1 MKRIL
6 CLDYGEKRIGL
17 ALSDPL
23 KIIAYPYKTIINFG
37 LKNLKYEIKKIIANE
52 TIESI
57 VIGLPIGLNGKDT
70 IQTKKVREFR
80 LQILDLNIP
89 IYFEDE
95 RLSSLAAA
103 KSMKMEKI
111 KTGFNKGMIDKRAAA
126 IILQQF
132 LDKKKIIK

>member
-23 KIIAYPYKTIINFG
+23 KIIAYPYKTIIKCDLN
-37 LKNLKYEIKKIIANE
+37 KLKYELKKIIDDEN
-52 TIESI
+52 IESI
-57 VIGLPIGLNGKDT
+57 VIGLPIGLNGRDT
-70 IQTKKVREFR
+70 IQTQKVREFR
-80 LQILDLNIP
+80 LQILDLNVP

-95 RLSSLAAA
+95 RFSSLTAA

-111 KTGFNKGMIDKRAAA
+111 KTGYNKGMIDKRAAA

-132 LDKKKIIK
+132 LDKNKIAK

>member
-37 LKNLKYEIKKIIANE
+37 LKNLKHEIKKIIASE
-52 TIESI
+52 TVESM

-70 IQTKKVREFR
+70 IQTQKVREFR
-80 LQILDLNIP
+80 LQILDLNVP

-103 KSMKMEKI
+103 KSMKIEKI
-111 KTGFNKGMIDKRAAA
+111 KTGFNKGIIDKRAAA

>member
-23 KIIAYPYKTIINFG
+23 KIIAYPYKTIINCG
-37 LKNLKYEIKKIIANE
+37 LFKLKSELKKIIVNE
-52 TIESI
+52 NIESI

-70 IQTKKVREFR
+70 IQTQKVREFR

-89 IYFEDE
+89 VNFEDE
-95 RLSSLAAA
+95 RLSSLSAA
-103 KSMKMEKI
+103 KSMNIEKI
-111 KTGFNKGMIDKRAAA
+111 KTGFNKEMIDKRAAA

-132 LDKKKIIK
+132 LDKNKII

>member
-37 LKNLKYEIKKIIANE
+37 LNNLKYEIKKIIANE

-70 IQTKKVREFR
+70 IQTQKVREFR

-89 IYFEDE
+89 IHFEDE

-103 KSMKMEKI
+103 KSMKIEKI

>member
-37 LKNLKYEIKKIIANE
+37 LNNLKYEIKKIIANE

-70 IQTKKVREFR
+70 IQTQKVREFR

>member
-23 KIIAYPYKTIINFG
+23 KIIAYPYKTIINSG
-37 LKNLKYEIKKIIANE
+37 LKNLKYEIKKIIADE

-111 KTGFNKGMIDKRAAA
+111 KTGFNKEMIDKRAAA

-132 LDKKKIIK
+132 LDKNKKVK

>member
-37 LKNLKYEIKKIIANE
+37 LKNLKYEIKKIIASE
-52 TIESI
+52 TVESI

-70 IQTKKVREFR
+70 IQTQKVREFR

-111 KTGFNKGMIDKRAAA
+111 KTGFNKGIIDKRAAA

>member
-23 KIIAYPYKTIINFG
+23 KIIAYPYKTLIKYDLN
-37 LKNLKYEIKKIIANE
+37 KLKYELKKIIDDEN
-52 TIESI
+52 IESI
-57 VIGLPIGLNGKDT
+57 VIGLPIGLNGRDT
-70 IQTKKVREFR
+70 IQTQKVREFR
-80 LQILDLNIP
+80 LQILDLNVP

-95 RLSSLAAA
+95 RFSSLTAA

-111 KTGFNKGMIDKRAAA
+111 KTGYNKGMIDKRAAA

-132 LDKKKIIK
+132 LDKNKIAK

>member
-23 KIIAYPYKTIINFG
+23 KIIAYPYKTIMNFG
-37 LKNLKYEIKKIIANE
+37 LNNLKYEIKKIIANE

-70 IQTKKVREFR
+70 VQTKKVREFR

-132 LDKKKIIK
+132 LDKKNN

>member
-6 CLDYGEKRIGL
+6 CLDYGEKRVGL

-37 LKNLKYEIKKIIANE
+37 LKNLKYEIKKIIASE
-52 TIESI
+52 TVESI

-70 IQTKKVREFR
+70 IQTQKVREFR

-111 KTGFNKGMIDKRAAA
+111 KTGFNKGIIDKRAAA

-132 LDKKKIIK
+132 LDIRKKNV

>member
-1 MKRIL
+1 LKRIL

-52 TIESI
+52 TVESI

-70 IQTKKVREFR
+70 IQTQKVREFR

-111 KTGFNKGMIDKRAAA
+111 KTGFNKGIIDKRAAA

>member
-23 KIIAYPYKTIINFG
+23 KIIAYPYKTIINSDIN
-37 LKNLKYEIKKIIANE
+37 KLKYELKQIITDE
-52 TIESI
+52 SIESI

-70 IQTKKVREFR
+70 IQTQKVREFR
-80 LQILDLNIP
+80 SQILDLNVF

-103 KSMKMEKI
+103 KSMRLEKI
-111 KTGFNKGMIDKRAAA
+111 KTGFNKGIIDRRAAA

-132 LDKKKIIK
+132 LDKRKIAK

>member
-37 LKNLKYEIKKIIANE
+37 LKSLKYEIKKIIANE
-52 TIESI
+52 TVESI

-70 IQTKKVREFR
+70 IQTQKVREFR

-111 KTGFNKGMIDKRAAA
+111 KTGFNKGIIDKRAAA

>member
-1 MKRIL
+1 LKRIL

-23 KIIAYPYKTIINFG
+23 KIIAYPYKTIINSDIN
-37 LKNLKYEIKKIIANE
+37 KLKYELKQIITDE
-52 TIESI
+52 SIESI

-70 IQTKKVREFR
+70 IQTQKVREFR
-80 LQILDLNIP
+80 SQILDLNVF

-103 KSMKMEKI
+103 KSMRLEKI
-111 KTGFNKGMIDKRAAA
+111 KTGFNKGIIDRRAAA

-132 LDKKKIIK
+132 LDKRKIAK

>member
-23 KIIAYPYKTIINFG
+23 KIIAYPYKTIINSG
-37 LKNLKYEIKKIIANE
+37 LNNLKYEIEKIIANE
-52 TIESI
+52 SIESI

-70 IQTKKVREFR
+70 IQTQKVREFR

-132 LDKKKIIK
+132 LDKKIIK

>member
-37 LKNLKYEIKKIIANE
+37 LKSLKYEIKKIIANE
-52 TIESI
+52 TVESI

-70 IQTKKVREFR
+70 IQTQKVREFR

-111 KTGFNKGMIDKRAAA
+111 KTGFNKGIIDKRAAA

-132 LDKKKIIK
+132 LDKKIIK

>member
-23 KIIAYPYKTIINFG
+23 KIIAYPYKTIINYG
-37 LKNLKYEIKKIIANE
+37 LNKLKYQIKKIIVNE

-70 IQTKKVREFR
+70 IQTQKVREFR
-80 LQILDLNIP
+80 IQMLDLDLP
-89 IYFEDE
+89 IYLEDE

-132 LDKKKIIK
+132 LDKKK

>member
-23 KIIAYPYKTIINFG
+23 KIIAYPYKTIINSG
-37 LKNLKYEIKKIIANE
+37 LKNLKYELKKIIDDE

-57 VIGLPIGLNGKDT
+57 VIGLPIGLNGRDT
-70 IQTKKVREFR
+70 IQTQKVREFR

-132 LDKKKIIK
+132 LDKKIIK

>member
-37 LKNLKYEIKKIIANE
+37 LKNLKHEIKKIIASE
-52 TIESI
+52 TVESM

-70 IQTKKVREFR
+70 IQTQKVREFR

-111 KTGFNKGMIDKRAAA
+111 KTGFNKGIIDKRAAA

-132 LDKKKIIK
+132 LDKKIIK

>member
-37 LKNLKYEIKKIIANE
+37 LNNLKYEIKKIIAKE

-89 IYFEDE
+89 IHFEDE

>member
-37 LKNLKYEIKKIIANE
+37 LNNLKYEIKKIIANE
-52 TIESI
+52 AIESI

-89 IYFEDE
+89 IHFEDE

-132 LDKKKIIK
+132 LDKKIIK

>member
-37 LKNLKYEIKKIIANE
+37 LNNLKYEIKKIIVNE
-52 TIESI
+52 AIESI

-89 IYFEDE
+89 IHFEDE

>member
-23 KIIAYPYKTIINFG
+23 KIIAYPYKTIINSD
-37 LKNLKYEIKKIIANE
+37 LNKLKYDLKQIITDE
-52 TIESI
+52 SIESI

-70 IQTKKVREFR
+70 IQTKKVRDFR
-80 LQILDLNIP
+80 SQILDLNVL

-103 KSMKMEKI
+103 KSMKIEKI
-111 KTGFNKGMIDKRAAA
+111 KTGHNKGMIDKRAAA

-132 LDKKKIIK
+132 LDKRKLVK